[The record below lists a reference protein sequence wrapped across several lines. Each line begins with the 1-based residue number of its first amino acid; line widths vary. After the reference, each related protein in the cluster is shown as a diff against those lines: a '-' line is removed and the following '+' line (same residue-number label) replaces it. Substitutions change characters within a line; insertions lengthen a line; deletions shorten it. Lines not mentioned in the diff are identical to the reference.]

1 MMQTAKQTAQ
11 QVIEH
16 LPEQAS
22 WDEIMYELYVQQKI
36 AKGLE
41 AVKEGQY
48 VSDEEARKRLLSQYA
63 S

>member
-1 MMQTAKQTAQ
+1 MQTAKQTAR

-16 LPEQAS
+16 LPEHAS

-36 AKGLE
+36 SKGLE
-41 AVKEGQY
+41 AVKQDNH
-48 VSDEEARKRLLSQYA
+48 VSDEEARKRLSSQYA

>member
-1 MMQTAKQTAQ
+1 MQTAKQMAR

-22 WDEIMYELYVQQKI
+22 WDEIIYELYVQQKI

-41 AVKEGQY
+41 AIKQGDH
-48 VSDEEARKRLLSQYA
+48 VSDEEARKRLITQYA